1 MNDARRYCT
10 MPPVDGSTTLSMQ
23 MQRQLFKAWM
33 NGFADASECAYGRV
47 GNSLGHVCVTL
58 SNAEYHNGEP
68 INGVILVRDTGQ
80 WRAAL

>member
-1 MNDARRYCT
+1 

-23 MQRQLFKAWM
+23 RQRQLFKDWM
-33 NGFADASECAYGRV
+33 NGFADASECPYERV

>member
-1 MNDARRYCT
+1 
-10 MPPVDGSTTLSMQ
+10 MPPVDGSTTLNMQ
-23 MQRQLFKAWM
+23 MQRHICKPLM

-58 SNAEYHNGEP
+58 SNAESHNGEP

-80 WRAAL
+80 WRAVL